1 MKIILHQVDAFA
13 DQPFAGNPAAVCLLE
28 QTMDDVLMQNIAS
41 EMNLSE
47 TSFLT
52 RVGETFGLRWFT
64 PASEVDLCGHAT
76 LAAAHV
82 LWETGALSTQQS
94 ALFDT
99 LSGRLTARRDGS
111 LIEMDF
117 PAEPPVIKSVPDDV
131 YRAVGAGVTV
141 VEAGANRLDYFV
153 VLGSEQS
160 VRTLRPD
167 LDVVSRLGTRGMIVT
182 ARAEGSDY
190 DFVSRYFAPQF
201 GIPED
206 PVTGSAHCCL
216 APYWSEELGKV
227 QLRGWQASRR
237 GGLVEATVKDDRVI
251 LGGRA
256 VTVAR
261 IEMTLP
267 D

>member
-13 DQPFAGNPAAVCLLE
+13 DAPFTGNPAAVCLLDRALDE
-28 QTMDDVLMQNIAS
+28 SLMQNIAA

-52 RVGETFGLRWFT
+52 NNTDGYRLRWFT

-76 LAAAHV
+76 LAAAHI
-82 LWETGALSTQQS
+82 LWETGTLSPDNA

-99 LSGRLTARRDGS
+99 LSGRLTARRNGA

-117 PAEPPVIKSVPDDV
+117 PAEPPVIKPVPDEV
-131 YRAVGAGVTV
+131 YRAVGSHAV
-141 VEAGANRLDYFV
+141 VEVGANRLDYFV
-153 VLGSEQS
+153 VLEDEQA
-160 VRTLRPD
+160 VRSLSPD
-167 LDVVSRLGTRGMIVT
+167 LGIVSRLGTRGMIVT
-182 ARAEGSDY
+182 ARARSDDY

-206 PVTGSAHCCL
+206 PVTGSTHCCL
-216 APYWSEELGKV
+216 APYWSVKLAK
-227 QLRGWQASRR
+227 QRLRGWQASAR
-237 GGLVEATVKDDRVI
+237 GGRVEATVRGDRVI